1 MNERLK
7 RIIFKKLDQDLG
19 QAEIIVD
26 DNKSIWFIDRANKF
40 WYLELRSSGTLW
52 WRYSFFRDFFPLF
65 GLERLE
71 YEPVI
76 AEWVEEVL
84 KRGVSLTLSGFP
96 LIDVGVEE
104 VLKHEVFSTLQSKID
119 YQNQVEDVLKRG
131 VSSTNPNAY
140 LNNLPVE
147 EVLKHEVFSTLQ
159 SKIDYQNQVEEVLK
173 REVSSTLHR
182 EFPLMDGGVEEALKR
197 GVSST
202 QRNHMNDCD
211 EMEEALKRGVYS
223 TQCNVGLQGSRP
235 VEEVLKPKASP
246 TTVDNLSAVVTME
259 EALKLGVSS
268 FLNFD
273 TPRNR
278 EVGRALNNKVS
289 SSNSKELL
297 QYEVDKVLQIKIQ
310 PEETNVKRVLSLKA
324 GVRECKM
331 KIKKIFKKIIS

>member
-40 WYLELRSSGTLW
+40 WYLELRTSGTLW

-84 KRGVSLTLSGFP
+84 KRGVS
-96 LIDVGVEE
+96 
-104 VLKHEVFSTLQSKID
+104 
-119 YQNQVEDVLKRG
+119 
-131 VSSTNPNAY
+131 STNPNAY

-147 EVLKHEVFSTLQ
+147 EVLK
-159 SKIDYQNQVEEVLK
+159 
-173 REVSSTLHR
+173 
-182 EFPLMDGGVEEALKR
+182 R

-202 QRNHMNDCD
+202 QRNHMNVCD
-211 EMEEALKRGVYS
+211 E
-223 TQCNVGLQGSRP
+223 
-235 VEEVLKPKASP
+235 VE
-246 TTVDNLSAVVTME
+246 D
-259 EALKLGVSS
+259 ALKLGVSS

-310 PEETNVKRVLSLKA
+310 PEETNLKRVLSLKA

-331 KIKKIFKKIIS
+331 KIKKILKKIIS

>member
-1 MNERLK
+1 MHERLK
-7 RIIFKKLDQDLG
+7 RIIFKKLDQDLS

-40 WYLELRSSGTLW
+40 WYLELRSEGVLW

-84 KRGVSLTLSGFP
+84 KRGVS
-96 LIDVGVEE
+96 
-104 VLKHEVFSTLQSKID
+104 
-119 YQNQVEDVLKRG
+119 
-131 VSSTNPNAY
+131 STNPNAY

-147 EVLKHEVFSTLQ
+147 EVLK
-159 SKIDYQNQVEEVLK
+159 
-173 REVSSTLHR
+173 
-182 EFPLMDGGVEEALKR
+182 R

-202 QRNHMNDCD
+202 QRNHMNVCD
-211 EMEEALKRGVYS
+211 E
-223 TQCNVGLQGSRP
+223 
-235 VEEVLKPKASP
+235 VE
-246 TTVDNLSAVVTME
+246 D
-259 EALKLGVSS
+259 ALKLGVSS

-310 PEETNVKRVLSLKA
+310 PEETNLKRVLSLKA

>member
-65 GLERLE
+65 DLERIE

-76 AEWVEEVL
+76 AEWVEE
-84 KRGVSLTLSGFP
+84 
-96 LIDVGVEE
+96 
-104 VLKHEVFSTLQSKID
+104 
-119 YQNQVEDVLKRG
+119 VLKRG

-147 EVLKHEVFSTLQ
+147 EVLKHGVSSTLQ
-159 SKIDYQNQVEEVLK
+159 SKIDYQNQVGEVLK

-259 EALKLGVSS
+259 DALKLGVSS

-278 EVGRALNNKVS
+278 EVGRDLNRKV
-289 SSNSKELL
+289 NSTDTKYVLPHWEL
-297 QYEVDKVLQIKIQ
+297 EKVLQIKIQ
-310 PEETNVKRVLSLKA
+310 PEETNLKKVFSLKA

-331 KIKKIFKKIIS
+331 KIKKILKKIIS

>member
-40 WYLELRSSGTLW
+40 WYLELRTSGTLW

-65 GLERLE
+65 GMERLE

-84 KRGVSLTLSGFP
+84 KRGVS
-96 LIDVGVEE
+96 
-104 VLKHEVFSTLQSKID
+104 
-119 YQNQVEDVLKRG
+119 
-131 VSSTNPNAY
+131 STNPNAY
-140 LNNLPVE
+140 LNNLPV
-147 EVLKHEVFSTLQ
+147 
-159 SKIDYQNQVEEVLK
+159 
-173 REVSSTLHR
+173 
-182 EFPLMDGGVEEALKR
+182 
-197 GVSST
+197 
-202 QRNHMNDCD
+202 
-211 EMEEALKRGVYS
+211 
-223 TQCNVGLQGSRP
+223 
-235 VEEVLKPKASP
+235 
-246 TTVDNLSAVVTME
+246 E

-310 PEETNVKRVLSLKA
+310 PEETNLKKVLSLKA

-331 KIKKIFKKIIS
+331 KIKKILKKIIS

>member
-65 GLERLE
+65 GMERQE

-84 KRGVSLTLSGFP
+84 KRGVSSTYIEGDNLEVL
-96 LIDVGVEE
+96 VEE
-104 VLKHEVFSTLQSKID
+104 VLKHEVSSTRNRKNRILREVGEVLERGVNSTLSGFPLM
-119 YQNQVEDVLKRG
+119 DVG
-131 VSSTNPNAY
+131 VG
-140 LNNLPVE
+140 
-147 EVLKHEVFSTLQ
+147 
-159 SKIDYQNQVEEVLK
+159 EVLK
-173 REVSSTLHR
+173 REVSSI
-182 EFPLMDGGVEEALKR
+182 
-197 GVSST
+197 

-246 TTVDNLSAVVTME
+246 TTVDNLSAVVAME

-331 KIKKIFKKIIS
+331 KIKKIFKKFTSK

>member
-84 KRGVSLTLSGFP
+84 KRGVSSTTERRFGRMEP
-96 LIDVGVEE
+96 VEE
-104 VLKHEVFSTLQSKID
+104 
-119 YQNQVEDVLKRG
+119 VLKRG
-131 VSSTNPNAY
+131 VSSTLRAFGHFG
-140 LNNLPVE
+140 VE
-147 EVLKHEVFSTLQ
+147 EVLKREVSSTEFNDGVQSVGAEKVLKREVFSTLQ

-235 VEEVLKPKASP
+235 VEEVLKPKTSP
-246 TTVDNLSAVVTME
+246 TTVDNLSTVVAM
-259 EALKLGVSS
+259 K
-268 FLNFD
+268 
-273 TPRNR
+273 
-278 EVGRALNNKVS
+278 K
-289 SSNSKELL
+289 
-297 QYEVDKVLQIKIQ
+297 
-310 PEETNVKRVLSLKA
+310 VLSLKA

-331 KIKKIFKKIIS
+331 KMKKIFKKIII

>member
-65 GLERLE
+65 GMERQE

-84 KRGVSLTLSGFP
+84 KRGVS
-96 LIDVGVEE
+96 
-104 VLKHEVFSTLQSKID
+104 STYCESC
-119 YQNQVEDVLKRG
+119 RFT
-131 VSSTNPNAY
+131 SS
-140 LNNLPVE
+140 
-147 EVLKHEVFSTLQ
+147 
-159 SKIDYQNQVEEVLK
+159 VEEVLK
-173 REVSSTLHR
+173 REVYL
-182 EFPLMDGGVEEALKR
+182 
-197 GVSST
+197 
-202 QRNHMNDCD
+202 
-211 EMEEALKRGVYS
+211 

-246 TTVDNLSAVVTME
+246 TTVDNLSAVVAME

-331 KIKKIFKKIIS
+331 KIKKILKKIIS

>member
-65 GLERLE
+65 GMERLE

-84 KRGVSLTLSGFP
+84 KRGVSSTLSGFP
-96 LIDVGVEE
+96 LMDVG
-104 VLKHEVFSTLQSKID
+104 
-119 YQNQVEDVLKRG
+119 
-131 VSSTNPNAY
+131 
-140 LNNLPVE
+140 VE

-310 PEETNVKRVLSLKA
+310 PEETNLKKVLSLKA

>member
-19 QAEIIVD
+19 HAEIIVD

-40 WYLELRSSGTLW
+40 WYLELRTSGTLW
-52 WRYSFFRDFFPLF
+52 WRYTFFKDFFPLF
-65 GLERLE
+65 GLERIE

-84 KRGVSLTLSGFP
+84 KRGVSSTIKRYYPRLGL
-96 LIDVGVEE
+96 VEE
-104 VLKHEVFSTLQSKID
+104 VLNRKVNSTLTGFLLMD
-119 YQNQVEDVLKRG
+119 AG
-131 VSSTNPNAY
+131 
-140 LNNLPVE
+140 VE

-173 REVSSTLHR
+173 REVSSI
-182 EFPLMDGGVEEALKR
+182 
-197 GVSST
+197 

-235 VEEVLKPKASP
+235 VEEVLKPKVSP

-331 KIKKIFKKIIS
+331 KIKKIFKKFTSK

>member
-65 GLERLE
+65 GMERLE

-96 LIDVGVEE
+96 LMDVGVEE
-104 VLKHEVFSTLQSKID
+104 VLKHEVFSI
-119 YQNQVEDVLKRG
+119 
-131 VSSTNPNAY
+131 
-140 LNNLPVE
+140 
-147 EVLKHEVFSTLQ
+147 
-159 SKIDYQNQVEEVLK
+159 
-173 REVSSTLHR
+173 
-182 EFPLMDGGVEEALKR
+182 
-197 GVSST
+197 

-211 EMEEALKRGVYS
+211 ELEEALKRGVYS

-235 VEEVLKPKASP
+235 VEEVLESKASP

-297 QYEVDKVLQIKIQ
+297 QYEIDKVLQIKIQ
-310 PEETNVKRVLSLKA
+310 PEETNLKKVLSLKA

-331 KIKKIFKKIIS
+331 KIKKILKKIIS

>member
-52 WRYSFFRDFFPLF
+52 WRYTFFKDFFPLF
-65 GLERLE
+65 GLERIE

-76 AEWVEEVL
+76 AEWVE
-84 KRGVSLTLSGFP
+84 G
-96 LIDVGVEE
+96 
-104 VLKHEVFSTLQSKID
+104 
-119 YQNQVEDVLKRG
+119 VLKRG
-131 VSSTNPNAY
+131 VSSTLRAFG
-140 LNNLPVE
+140 
-147 EVLKHEVFSTLQ
+147 HFG
-159 SKIDYQNQVEEVLK
+159 VEEVLK
-173 REVSSTLHR
+173 RGVSSTYIEGDNLEVLVEEVLKRGVSSTRNRKNRILREVGEVLERGVSSTLHR

-246 TTVDNLSAVVTME
+246 TTVDNLSAVVTM
-259 EALKLGVSS
+259 K
-268 FLNFD
+268 
-273 TPRNR
+273 
-278 EVGRALNNKVS
+278 K
-289 SSNSKELL
+289 
-297 QYEVDKVLQIKIQ
+297 
-310 PEETNVKRVLSLKA
+310 VLSLKA

-331 KIKKIFKKIIS
+331 KMKKIFKKIII